1 MYKKELRKAIVA
13 NIEANKNS
21 VTLNELYI
29 LSDLFR
35 RRTDAK
41 DYATLTEREWEQ
53 ASLIST
59 VLRIKD
65 KRRIRNLR
73 IVADAMERTK

>member
-35 RRTDAK
+35 IRTDAK

-73 IVADAMERTK
+73 IVADAM